1 LEIFRNRGKV
11 DCKRKKKQKNKKQN
25 KEYRSR
31 GKIDRIFSL
40 LGTDT
45 SIKSGE
51 VILVVWI
58 QTSLVGEMIL
68 SFNFFPGVFYIRVNS
83 NPHNVAIMQIM

>member
-1 LEIFRNRGKV
+1 MQDDNNKLQNKTHTDGTVPKSIEHLSKQRQTRPQGGKTE
-11 DCKRKKKQKNKKQN
+11 KQN

-40 LGTDT
+40 IGTDT
-45 SIKSGE
+45 SISGE

-58 QTSLVGEMIL
+58 QTSLVGK
-68 SFNFFPGVFYIRVNS
+68 
-83 NPHNVAIMQIM
+83 